1 MEIAAEPKP
10 MHNDDINNHMN
21 VMIQVD
27 WNDGIK
33 TWRANFTH
41 YTQYKRFKK
50 NLEETRMKNVT
61 GFPYIKNIQ
70 SVYY

>member
-1 MEIAAEPKP
+1 MEIAAEPIP
-10 MHNDDINNHMN
+10 THNDDMNNHMN

-27 WNDGIK
+27 WNDGVK
-33 TWRANFTH
+33 DWRANFTH
-41 YTQYKRFKK
+41 YSQYKMFKR
-50 NLEETRMKNVT
+50 NLKESRMRNLT